1 MKHKSVLLLFLP
13 IGFALLS
20 TCNNPH
26 ISPSLSIDAEK
37 IFAFE
42 VFPLLES
49 KCFACHGEDPA
60 ELEAEFDM
68 RSLQGM
74 LSGGESGNAALVPNH
89 PDRSPIYF
97 AASRIDEDFSM
108 PPKENDKLDEDQLN
122 SLKQWIAQGAPWPD
136 ETRRNELLEEGGWDY
151 KGEVPVATSGGL
163 TDTWTNRTYNNRDI
177 WAFYPL
183 KEVEVPYQNDK
194 KEGNPIDAFIDQK
207 LAEYGLEATIKA
219 DKRTLIKRATFD
231 LIGMPPT
238 NAEIDEFLADDRED
252 AFEKVVERLL
262 ASPHY
267 GEQWGRHWLD
277 VVRYADS
284 DGFSNDF
291 PRPNAWRY
299 RDYVVRSFNEDK
311 PYNQFVTEQLAG
323 DEIDPENP
331 ENLIATGFL
340 RMGPWEHTGMAVEA
354 ETRQYWL
361 DDASNNIGEVLMAQ
375 PLRCARCHDHK
386 YDPIP
391 TKDVYQVQ
399 AVLATTQFADRP
411 APYLPSEN
419 LNLLEQQKVR
429 ITSLLEKN
437 KKESEAISKKEE
449 EGVRKWCKENG
460 RKYVPKKERMKLPQ
474 AQRPPLLVGVTFKD
488 LGYRKVLGK
497 TSEIW
502 RKEMGQ
508 FEPTAFSVYSGP
520 KRVVYSRKIFH
531 MPENLEGE
539 PTPTYILTGGSVYA
553 KSDEVFPGVLSAL
566 STLQKE
572 FEKEQSNVSLDVT
585 IPHDMNRRLAFAKW
599 VTSPDNPLTSRV
611 IVNRI
616 WQYHF
621 GKGIAEN
628 SNNFGS
634 TGKQPTHPELLDWL
648 ANYFVE
654 NGWSIKNLHLLIMS
668 SEAYQRAGD
677 HKDMDNLQ
685 RVDPDN
691 HYIAVFSPRRL
702 EAEEIRD
709 AMLASSGE
717 LNPEIG
723 GLPVRPEMHEEA
735 ALQPRHTMGS
745 IAPAYQPSP
754 RPEQR
759 NRRTIYALRLRS
771 LANPL
776 LEVFDQPTPEL
787 SCERRTESTVT
798 PQVFMLFNDQF
809 VRDRS
814 VAIANEIQNQS
825 DESER
830 IENLFASV
838 YNRKVTETEKKKAED
853 YIEKMTAYHDENAV
867 PRREYPKSVEREMFE
882 EMTGQS
888 FTVTEHLD
896 IYENNY
902 EPDLQM
908 ADVSPETR
916 ALADLAV
923 VLFNSNE
930 FMYVY

>member
-13 IGFALLS
+13 IGFALLP

-26 ISPSLSIDAEK
+26 INPSRSVDAEK

-163 TDTWTNRTYNNRDI
+163 TDTWTNRTYNSRDI
-177 WAFYPL
+177 WAFYPV
-183 KEVEVPYQNDK
+183 KEVEIPYAYDRQ
-194 KEGNPIDAFIDQK
+194 EGNVIDAFIDQK
-207 LAEYGLEATIKA
+207 LVEYQLKAAKKA
-219 DKRTLIKRATFD
+219 DERTLIRRATFD
-231 LIGMPPT
+231 LIGLPPT
-238 NAEIDEFLADDRED
+238 NQEIDSFLADESED
-252 AFEKVVERLL
+252 AFEKVIDRLL
-262 ASPHY
+262 SSPHY

-284 DGFSNDF
+284 DGFSNDYL
-291 PRPNAWRY
+291 RPNAWRY
-299 RDYVVRSFNEDK
+299 RDYVIRSFNEDK
-311 PYNQFVTEQLAG
+311 PYNQFVEEQLAG
-323 DEIDPENP
+323 DEIDPEDS
-331 ENLIATGFL
+331 EKLIATGFL

-354 ETRQYWL
+354 VTRQLFL
-361 DDASNNIGEVLMAQ
+361 DDASNSIGEVLMAQ

-411 APYLPSEN
+411 AAYLPSEN
-419 LNLLEQQKVR
+419 LALLQQQKER
-429 ITSLLEKN
+429 IAGLIQRT
-437 KKESEAISKKEE
+437 KEEQEAISKKEE
-449 EGVRKWCKENG
+449 DAVRLWYIEQG
-460 RKYVPKKERMKLPQ
+460 RKYVSRDKRRKLPQ
-474 AQRPPLLVGVTFKD
+474 AQRPPIQLGLTYKD
-488 LGYRKVLGK
+488 LGYAKFLYK
-497 TSEIW
+497 TKEIW
-502 RKEMGQ
+502 TKEMLQ
-508 FEPTAFSVYSGP
+508 FEPTAFSVYNGP
-520 KRVVYSRKIFH
+520 NRVVHSARKFN
-531 MPENLEGE
+531 MPENLDGE

-553 KSDEVFPGVLSAL
+553 RGEEVWPGALTVLS
-566 STLQKE
+566 SLQRD
-572 FEKEQSNVSLDVT
+572 FLKEQKGVSLDVT
-585 IPHDMNRRLAFAKW
+585 IPHGLGNRRLAFAKW
-599 VTSPDNPLTSRV
+599 VTSPDNPLTTRT

-628 SNNFGS
+628 SNNFGT
-634 TGKQPTHPELLDWL
+634 TGKAPTHPELLDWL
-648 ANYFVE
+648 AGYFVE
-654 NGWSIKNLHLLIMS
+654 NGWSIKKLHRFIMLS
-668 SEAYQRAGD
+668 DTYQRSGD
-677 HKDMDNLQ
+677 HKDINDIKK
-685 RVDPDN
+685 VDPDN
-691 HYIAVFSPRRL
+691 NYLAVYTPRRL
-702 EAEEIRD
+702 DAEEMRD
-709 AMLASSGE
+709 AMLKSSRE
-717 LNPEIG
+717 LNPELG
-723 GLPVRPEMHEEA
+723 GLPVRPEIHEEA

-754 RPEQR
+754 TPKER
-759 NRRTIYALRLRS
+759 NRRTIYALRLRG
-771 LANPL
+771 LGNPL
-776 LEVFDQPTPEL
+776 LEVFNQPSPDI
-787 SCERRTESTVT
+787 SCERRTASTVT

-809 VRDRS
+809 VRDRG
-814 VAIANEIQNQS
+814 VALASEIAEEYNGQ
-825 DESER
+825 ER
-830 IENLFASV
+830 LENLFTSV
-838 YNRKVTETEKKKAED
+838 YNRKASESEKKKAAD
-853 YIEKMTAYHDENAV
+853 YLEKMTKYHDENPV
-867 PRREYPKSVEREMFE
+867 PHREFPKSVEREMFE
-882 EMTGQS
+882 EMTGES
-888 FTVTEHLD
+888 FTLTEHLD
-896 IYENNY
+896 IFDDYEA
-902 EPDLQM
+902 DLEM